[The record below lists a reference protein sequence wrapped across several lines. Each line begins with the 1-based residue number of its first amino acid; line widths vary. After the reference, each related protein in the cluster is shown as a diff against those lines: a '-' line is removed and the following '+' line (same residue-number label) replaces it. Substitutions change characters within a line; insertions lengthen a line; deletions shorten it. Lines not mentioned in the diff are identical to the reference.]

1 MPVGDSSSECAVSSW
16 WIRRKKKANRSWI
29 LRVRW
34 FTCVPW
40 CWNTPG
46 NISIM
51 SPWRVS
57 TRVSLRHPIF
67 FSEQL
72 YFTAERCSEHRSD
85 WLFIPKHRLL
95 SNATNSIWLTFGIM
109 VGGSFGFEM
118 VRIIVNGVQSYR
130 ISDLINFCN
139 TQSHQKNCFWKEIYQ
154 GAKLSLQRSLSSHR
168 NHESLPFH
176 FCHEIPSSRLPKDS
190 SIPSRS
196 SNRRSHTSRIH
207 QNFSKKGKLW
217 LYPSCLRL
225 CTRNQSLVGTKV
237 HIPVLAIWIWTL
249 LLF

>member
-1 MPVGDSSSECAVSSW
+1 MQRTSVRLTLHSE
-16 WIRRKKKANRSWI
+16 
-29 LRVRW
+29 
-34 FTCVPW
+34 T
-40 CWNTPG
+40 
-46 NISIM
+46 
-51 SPWRVS
+51 S
-57 TRVSLRHPIF
+57 TFVECNKLNMIDFRNHGF
-67 FSEQL
+67 
-72 YFTAERCSEHRSD
+72 
-85 WLFIPKHRLL
+85 
-95 SNATNSIWLTFGIM
+95 M

-207 QNFSKKGKLW
+207 QNFSKKGKL
-217 LYPSCLRL
+217 
-225 CTRNQSLVGTKV
+225 
-237 HIPVLAIWIWTL
+237 
-249 LLF
+249 